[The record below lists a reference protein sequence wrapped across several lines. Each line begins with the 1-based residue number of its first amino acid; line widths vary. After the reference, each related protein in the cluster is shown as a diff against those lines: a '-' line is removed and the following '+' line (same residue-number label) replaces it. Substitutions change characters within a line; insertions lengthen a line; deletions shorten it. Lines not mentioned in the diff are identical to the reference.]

1 MTYIDIYQ
9 ATVTIENLEQ
19 TINTLWEY
27 SHEWAYI
34 VWNALAKAWK
44 RLQDAH
50 KEWFRKY
57 YDENKELPGG
67 YECRVSQWRLVVE
80 YEYDEEWKQ
89 LNEKIK
95 AREEKLKNIVQQS
108 IKGNFIMDENGEIID
123 PVPFHWTD
131 DVYSI
136 TKK

>member
-1 MTYIDIYQ
+1 MADIDIYQ
-9 ATVTIENLEQ
+9 ANSTLDDLEKS
-19 TINTLWEY
+19 INMLWEY
-27 SHEWAYI
+27 NPEKAYI
-34 VWNALAKAWK
+34 IWNAFAKAWK
-44 RLQDAH
+44 RLQDTH

-67 YECRVSQWRLVVE
+67 YECRVSQWRLVCE
-80 YEYDEEWKQ
+80 YWEDSEWRE
-89 LNEKIK
+89 LNEKLK

-108 IKGNFIMDENGEIID
+108 IKWNSIMDENGEIID

-131 DVYSI
+131 VVYSI